1 MFTGLIQDLGWVE
14 SVTVS
19 GDGASIG
26 LATRLAP
33 KLRDGDSLAV
43 NGVCLTVGPLAG
55 EHVEAIAVPETLSRS
70 TLGGLRRGDRVNLEP
85 SLAAGDPM
93 GGHIVQGHV
102 DGVGTLVER
111 TQRGLSWELT
121 VAAEPQVLRYVVE
134 KGSIAIDGVSLTVA
148 ALEAERF
155 RVAIVPHTWDA
166 TALPKRAV
174 GARVN
179 LEVDILAK
187 YVEKMLTARGV
198 AAPGTLSV
206 ERLRELGY

>member
-1 MFTGLIQDLGWVE
+1 MFTGLVQDLGRVE
-14 SVTVS
+14 GITVS
-19 GDGASIG
+19 GDGASIA
-26 LATRLAP
+26 LTTKLAP

-43 NGVCLTVGPLAG
+43 NGVCLTVGPPSADR
-55 EHVEAIAVPETLSRS
+55 VEAVAVPETLSRS
-70 TLGGLRRGDRVNLEP
+70 TLGALRRGDRVNLEP

-102 DGVGTLVER
+102 DGVGALVER

-121 VAAEPQVLRYVVE
+121 VAADPQVLRYVVE

-148 ALEAERF
+148 AIEAERF

-166 TALPKRAV
+166 TVLPDRAV

-187 YVEKMLTARGV
+187 YVEKMLAARGV
-198 AAPGTLSV
+198 SAPSALSE